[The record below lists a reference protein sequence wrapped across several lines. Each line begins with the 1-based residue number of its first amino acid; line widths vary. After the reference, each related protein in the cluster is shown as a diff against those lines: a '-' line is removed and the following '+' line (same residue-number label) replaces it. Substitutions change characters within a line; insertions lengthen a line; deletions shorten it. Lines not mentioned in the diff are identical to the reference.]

1 MAIKVLNSTLR
12 DDFGFQHL
20 LFVFSGRRGMHV
32 WVSDEAARKLTD
44 EQRGAVLGFINIFSG
59 DGASA
64 GAGFQEGSSSG
75 AGAGGGGGAEPR
87 RDAKHIVGFNR
98 VMNGLTVPL
107 HPSLQRSFLELEG
120 VFVRLIIPREGQG
133 LLATP
138 DRWCKVLDMIPT
150 LPSELKIDLRGV
162 IEGAWGKAPTPEKRW
177 RQLTSTVD
185 SLIARAGGRLSEGGG
200 GAGKAEIQLPRP
212 LRRTLEKLI
221 PAIVFTF
228 TYPRLD
234 VEVSK
239 HRNHLLKAPFCIHPK
254 TGKICVPIT
263 MASVDAF
270 DPNNVP
276 TCSGL
281 MGEGNAWLAG
291 AGAGKGASASV
302 SAAGGAP
309 AGAEDRG
316 EVWRNTSLG
325 KYVLEFEEFLAG
337 VQRTTAQARRAAMEE
352 RSAMGGEGA
361 W

>member
-1 MAIKVLNSTLR
+1 VAIKVLNTTLR
-12 DDFGFQHL
+12 EDFGFQHL

-44 EQRGAVLGFINIFSG
+44 EQRSAVLGFINVFSG

-64 GAGFQEGSSSG
+64 GAGFQEGQAAG
-75 AGAGGGGGAEPR
+75 GGAGGGGGGGGEPR

-98 VMNGLTVPL
+98 VMNGLTTPL

-120 VFVRLIIPREGQG
+120 VFVRLIIPKEGQG

-138 DRWCKVLDMIPT
+138 ERWGKVLDMVPT
-150 LPSELKIDLRGV
+150 LPPELDINLRGV
-162 IEGAWGKAPTPEKRW
+162 IEGAWAKAPTPEKRW
-177 RQLTSTVD
+177 RQLVSTVD
-185 SLIARAGGRLSEGGG
+185 SLIKRAGGRLSEGGG
-200 GAGKAEIQLPRP
+200 GGKPEVALPRA

-263 MASVDAF
+263 VASVEDF
-270 DPNNVP
+270 DPNAVP
-276 TCSGL
+276 TCGGL
-281 MGEGNAWLAG
+281 MGEGNAWLASKA
-291 AGAGKGASASV
+291 AGAGGGGGAAG
-302 SAAGGAP
+302 GGAP
-309 AGAEDRG
+309 AEADRG
-316 EVWRNTSLG
+316 DMWRHTSLN
-325 KYVLEFEEFLAG
+325 KYVLEFEEFLGGIQA
-337 VQRTTAQARRAAMEE
+337 TTNRARRVAAEE
-352 RSAMGGEGA
+352 RSVMGGEGA